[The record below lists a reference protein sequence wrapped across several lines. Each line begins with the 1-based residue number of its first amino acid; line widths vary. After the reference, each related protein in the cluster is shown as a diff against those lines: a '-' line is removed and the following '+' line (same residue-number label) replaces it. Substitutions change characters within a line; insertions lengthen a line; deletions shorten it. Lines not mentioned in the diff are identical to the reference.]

1 MFKKRTVGLFMLLF
15 ALLPPEL
22 ILAAS
27 CTWVQVDVEGPPARH
42 SPAMAYDSRR
52 EVVVLFGGFT
62 GRERDANMY
71 GDTWEWDGKE
81 WRLVATEGPTPRL
94 GHAMVYDE
102 ARGVIVLFGGNDGTF
117 RNETWEWDGRQ
128 WRLVA
133 QTGPTPRSRFGMAYD
148 PGREVVVLFGGI
160 PRDTADTWEWDGTQW
175 QHIETEGGP
184 SGRSRVAMAY
194 HPERQTVILFGG
206 RLPDGQPAGDTWEW
220 DGTTWTLLAP
230 SGAHARARHG
240 MVFEPK
246 LGTLISHGVAFAGRP
261 ETLVW
266 TGDEWEPL
274 FVSMATEP
282 QNTSRRGSARESV
295 RQPARESAERTSSRR
310 LGPAPRIYYGMVYDA
325 AREAIVLFGG
335 WDGSAP
341 LGDTLVLRCE

>member
-1 MFKKRTVGLFMLLF
+1 MHDMYLLGVRYPGNVPMSRLYRVGARPDGDGCHFLGMWGRRIQSTLQTNRGKRCCHVSRVWASCYVNSHPSRQGFSAEKTEVFVCIAIPGKGVVQGMFKKRTVGLFMLLF

-71 GDTWEWDGKE
+71 
-81 WRLVATEGPTPRL
+81 
-94 GHAMVYDE
+94 
-102 ARGVIVLFGGNDGTF
+102 
-117 RNETWEWDGRQ
+117 
-128 WRLVA
+128 
-133 QTGPTPRSRFGMAYD
+133 
-148 PGREVVVLFGGI
+148 
-160 PRDTADTWEWDGTQW
+160 
-175 QHIETEGGP
+175 
-184 SGRSRVAMAY
+184 
-194 HPERQTVILFGG
+194 
-206 RLPDGQPAGDTWEW
+206 GDTWEW

-341 LGDTLVLRCE
+341 LGDTWVLRCE